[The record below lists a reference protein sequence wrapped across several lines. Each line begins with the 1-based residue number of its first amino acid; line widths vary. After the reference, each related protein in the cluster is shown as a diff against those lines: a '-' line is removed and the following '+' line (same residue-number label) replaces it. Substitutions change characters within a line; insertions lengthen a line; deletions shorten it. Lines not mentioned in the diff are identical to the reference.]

1 MNESY
6 PPHSRPRT
14 SVSLRSTC
22 QRRTRVCSTRSVYHV
37 QRDDVL
43 VCPVKRRAAKI
54 YPLGVEYR
62 RSTFQ
67 RGYTC
72 FFRAKHEALTSV
84 KKSPIRVGISHQPW
98 DCKRRVGYPHR
109 VEPHAVE
116 IRKLT
121 RVYKYTRY

>member
-22 QRRTRVCSTRSVYHV
+22 QRRTRVCSTYSVYHV
-37 QRDDVL
+37 QRDDFL
-43 VCPVKRRAAKI
+43 VCPVTRHAAEV
-54 YPLGVEYR
+54 YALGVEYR

-84 KKSPIRVGISHQPW
+84 KKSPMYVGILHQAG
-98 DCKRRVGYPHR
+98 DCKRRVGDNG
-109 VEPHAVE
+109 VA
-116 IRKLT
+116 
-121 RVYKYTRY
+121 YTQI